1 MARLPTNYTPFEK
14 VLLAAYEGLLTTE
27 PLTQE
32 REIKLYAPIPILK
45 PILTSKPL
53 RLIVV
58 QESAVQRWA
67 LYILHQV
74 TSDGINKEIKLLE
87 SVELIGMPTEYSHLP
102 SSTITDVLPW
112 EGDTKKFGSQWPA
125 NWVKNNQQVNG
136 RDVWGKTH
144 WKKHTGKRFMIQ
156 TNLSAYP

>member
-1 MARLPTNYTPFEK
+1 M
-14 VLLAAYEGLLTTE
+14 LLAAYEGLLTTE
-27 PLTQE
+27 PLIQE
-32 REIKLYAPIPILK
+32 REIKLCAPIPILK
-45 PILTSKPL
+45 PTLTGKPL
-53 RLIVV
+53 CLMVV
-58 QESAVQRWA
+58 QESAVQWWA

-74 TSDGINKEIKLLE
+74 TSDGMNKENKWSE
-87 SVELIGMPTEYSHLP
+87 SAELIGMPTEYSHLP
-102 SSTITDVLPW
+102 SSPVTDVLPW
-112 EGDTKKFGSQWPA
+112 EGETKKFGSLWPA